1 MKLPPRKNLRP
12 VKNSRVFE
20 KKFNRLVETNKRVPK
35 IVTAPIVVAELK
47 RGSLDS
53 LDIYLQA
60 NGGISDRLVALE
72 LRKLISG
79 SVERSR
85 YRLIVIEHPDAPKQI
100 GGRPKNEK
108 EAPSD
113 RDWEIAARYEALLEA
128 EGKAYLAKELVA
140 QEFGLSQPTVVR
152 AIRKV
157 DRARKAAIEL
167 ADENERRADVIR
179 RRDEAF
185 AKLRTASGRE

>member
-1 MKLPPRKNLRP
+1 M
-12 VKNSRVFE
+12 
-20 KKFNRLVETNKRVPK
+20 
-35 IVTAPIVVAELK
+35 
-47 RGSLDS
+47 
-53 LDIYLQA
+53 
-60 NGGISDRLVALE
+60 
-72 LRKLISG
+72 
-79 SVERSR
+79 
-85 YRLIVIEHPDAPKQI
+85 IVIEHPDAPKQI